1 MRNRTFGP
9 YAKGGDTYPEKQ
21 GRPQA
26 TPVYDM
32 GTGAPAFGV
41 GAISGI
47 SVSNTY
53 GTYNVTS
60 TTDAPSNIGV
70 LLVDA
75 SGGAVTVTLPDA
87 DESRGKWYTI
97 KKVDSGGGY
106 VKIYSDDL
114 IDGDADVTITLQY
127 DFVSVISS
135 GATWYVIGGVSV
147 KLNEILQDNLEK
159 MVNLSEEIAERIK
172 ESNLHLGSMSGEDVN
187 MFEE

>member
-21 GRPQA
+21 GRPQS

-53 GTYNVTS
+53 GTYIVTS

-75 SGGAVTVTLPDA
+75 SGGSVTVTLPDA

-127 DFVSVISS
+127 DFISVISS

-159 MVNLSEEIAERIK
+159 LVELNEMLLLRAEQR
-172 ESNLHLGSMSGEDVN
+172 NLHLTSLSGEDIGDD
-187 MFEE
+187 E